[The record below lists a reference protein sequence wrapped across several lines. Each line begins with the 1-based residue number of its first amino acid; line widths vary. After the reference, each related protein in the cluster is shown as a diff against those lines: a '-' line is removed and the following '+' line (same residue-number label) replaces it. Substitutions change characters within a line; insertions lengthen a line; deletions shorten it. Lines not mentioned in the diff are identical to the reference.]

1 MPSLIDGGILLATA
15 VMQCLAHYLMIE
27 AFRFGETSL
36 LAPFKYSSL
45 VWGLLLGLLVWGE
58 FPATYILIGA
68 AIITASGIYIAHRE
82 AQSH

>member
-1 MPSLIDGGILLATA
+1 
-15 VMQCLAHYLMIE
+15 
-27 AFRFGETSL
+27 
-36 LAPFKYSSL
+36 L

-58 FPATYILIGA
+58 VPATYLLIGA